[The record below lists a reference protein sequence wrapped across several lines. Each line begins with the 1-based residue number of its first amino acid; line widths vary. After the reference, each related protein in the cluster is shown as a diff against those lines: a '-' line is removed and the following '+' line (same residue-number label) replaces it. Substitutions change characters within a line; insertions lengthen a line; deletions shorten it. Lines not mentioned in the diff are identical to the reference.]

1 MSEPARTTATAQYR
15 QAFETLKPALRG
27 QPERRSA
34 AFARFEELGFPGSRD
49 EAWKYTNLRRLES
62 RRFAPAIRADALCAK
77 IVLPATL
84 GDRRVVLVNG
94 HLRDDLSNLRSP
106 PSGVR
111 IGALGEVR
119 AHDGVAATV
128 LRWPQ
133 GGGTERFAAL
143 NAAMSADPLLI
154 EVERGIRCNEVL
166 HVVLVANGAAP
177 TMSYPR
183 VSVRMAPDSFLRVV
197 LHHVGDETGEHFVAA
212 VVDAE
217 LADGAELHAY
227 RIQAAGGR
235 AFHIERFDVTVGAG
249 ARLAVRDSQLGSSLS
264 RLDLNINLAGRAAEA
279 AVTGLFIADGSR
291 HLDTHVHID
300 HRGVETRSLQDYR
313 GVAANRGRAVFNG
326 KTVVHEGAQK
336 SNARQSSR
344 NLLLTQGAEI
354 DTKPELEIYADDV
367 QCGHGATT
375 GQLDPA
381 AMFYLRSRG
390 LSEDEARSA
399 LTRAFAGAVL
409 SRIDH
414 APVASLVHDE
424 LDGRLV
430 RLMEPQS

>member
-1 MSEPARTTATAQYR
+1 
-15 QAFETLKPALRG
+15 
-27 QPERRSA
+27 
-34 AFARFEELGFPGSRD
+34 
-49 EAWKYTNLRRLES
+49 
-62 RRFAPAIRADALCAK
+62 
-77 IVLPATL
+77 
-84 GDRRVVLVNG
+84 
-94 HLRDDLSNLRSP
+94 
-106 PSGVR
+106 
-111 IGALGEVR
+111 
-119 AHDGVAATV
+119 
-128 LRWPQ
+128 
-133 GGGTERFAAL
+133 
-143 NAAMSADPLLI
+143 
-154 EVERGIRCNEVL
+154 
-166 HVVLVANGAAP
+166 
-177 TMSYPR
+177 
-183 VSVRMAPDSFLRVV
+183 
-197 LHHVGDETGEHFVAA
+197 
-212 VVDAE
+212 
-217 LADGAELHAY
+217 
-227 RIQAAGGR
+227 
-235 AFHIERFDVTVGAG
+235 
-249 ARLAVRDSQLGSSLS
+249 VRDSQLGGSLS
-264 RLDLNINLAGRAAEA
+264 RLDLNVNLAGRAAEA

-300 HRGVETRSLQDYR
+300 HRGVGTRSLQDYR
-313 GVAANRGRAVFNG
+313 GLAANRGRAVFNG

-424 LDGRLV
+424 LDGRLM
-430 RLMEPQS
+430 RLLEPQS